1 MEIKHVF
8 NQADLDRLTQVAIDA
23 YQHTESFGSS
33 VGAIVSVS
41 ADYPSQFLAV
51 YADKLANGYKLH
63 PTMPVDFNQYG
74 GNQFFRCYM
83 VKPEAVQAE
92 ELIAI
97 KAKVEADY
105 KAELRR
111 QYEFHLE
118 AMVAESVSRA
128 ERAEAKKAEEKRAKL
143 IEQAR
148 KEAVAALGEFVDA

>member
-51 YADKLANGYKLH
+51 YADKLANGYTLH

-74 GNQFFRCYM
+74 GAQFFRCYM
-83 VKPEAVQAE
+83 IKPEAVQAE
-92 ELIAI
+92 ELEVI
-97 KAKVEADY
+97 KAEVETDY
-105 KAELRR
+105 RAELRR
-111 QYEFHLE
+111 QYDLHLE
-118 AMVAESVSRA
+118 ALVAESVARA
-128 ERAEAKKAEEKRAKL
+128 EREAEKKAQAARQKL

>member
-51 YADKLANGYKLH
+51 YAEKLANGYALH
-63 PTMPVDFNQYG
+63 PSMPVDFNQYG
-74 GNQFFRCYM
+74 GAQFFRCYM

-92 ELIAI
+92 ELEVI
-97 KAKVEADY
+97 KAKVEVDY
-105 KAELRR
+105 RAELRR
-111 QYEFHLE
+111 QYDLHLE

-143 IEQAR
+143 IEQAT
-148 KEAVAALGEFVDA
+148 KEAVAALGEFNA